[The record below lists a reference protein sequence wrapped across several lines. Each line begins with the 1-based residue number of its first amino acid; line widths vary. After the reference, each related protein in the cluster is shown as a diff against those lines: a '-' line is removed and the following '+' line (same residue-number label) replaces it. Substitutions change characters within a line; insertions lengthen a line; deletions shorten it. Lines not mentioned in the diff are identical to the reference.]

1 MKPKTAS
8 TRKRRSCAGASGSKR
23 SELAELQLTDY
34 GLDRPESGDDV
45 VVPFTL
51 EQLDC
56 RGRVVRLGEALDA
69 ILTRHNYPAPV
80 ARLLGEAVVLAAL
93 IGSSLKF
100 EGKFI
105 LQTQTDGPVNL
116 IVVDLDAPDGL
127 RGYARFDADA
137 VQKAIELGE
146 TQPGQLL
153 GKGHLA
159 MTVDQ
164 GAAHGALPGH
174 RRARRRLARG
184 RRAHLFPAVRAGADA
199 GAPRRGAAVAQGR
212 AAARIGAPAACWCSI
227 CRRMAQ
233 RTMPDLPGDGDF
245 SNPETADQSFAESDK
260 WTETRALLGTVADDE
275 LADPD
280 VSAERLL
287 FRLFHETGVRVF
299 DPMPLEERC
308 TCSAE
313 RIEAMLRDNFS
324 RRGARRH
331 GGRRRDRGGLRV
343 LLGRLPL
350 PSARVRRDPALGARR
365 LTALTRSR
373 SQPREAADLTVLS
386 FVQFLCSA

>member
-1 MKPKTAS
+1 MPD
-8 TRKRRSCAGASGSKR
+8 
-23 SELAELQLTDY
+23 LQLTDF

-51 EQLDC
+51 ETLDS

-137 VQKAIELGE
+137 VQKATELGE
-146 TQPGQLL
+146 TKPGQLL

-164 GAAHGALPGH
+164 GVHMERYQGIVALEGGSLEDVAHVYFQQSEQVPTLV
-174 RRARRRLARG
+174 RL
-184 RRAHLFPAVRAGADA
+184 
-199 GAPRRGAAVAQGR
+199 AVAQLTRKGERSPHWR
-212 AAARIGAPAACWCSI
+212 AGGVLTQHLPPHGA
-227 CRRMAQ
+227 

-245 SNPETADQSFAESDK
+245 NNPATADGDFTEHDH
-260 WTETRALLGTVADDE
+260 WTETRALLATVADDE

-280 VSAERLL
+280 VSPERLL

-299 DPMPLEERC
+299 EPIELEERC

-324 RRGARRH
+324 AK
-331 GGRRRDRGGLRV
+331 DREEMVVDGEIEV
-343 LLGRLPL
+343 
-350 PSARVRRDPALGARR
+350 VC
-365 LTALTRSR
+365 
-373 SQPREAADLTVLS
+373 E
-386 FVQFLCSA
+386 FCSADYHFHLHDFDETAH

>member
-1 MKPKTAS
+1 
-8 TRKRRSCAGASGSKR
+8 
-23 SELAELQLTDY
+23 LAELQLTDY

-56 RGRVVRLGEALDA
+56 RGRVVRLGEALDQ

-80 ARLLGEAVVLAAL
+80 ARLLGEAVVLASL

-100 EGKFI
+100 EGRFI

-137 VQKAIELGE
+137 VQKAIDLGE
-146 TQPGQLL
+146 TRPGQLL

-164 GAAHGALPGH
+164 GAHMDRYQGIVGLEGGSLEDVAHTYFQQSEQVPTLVRIAVGQLSRKGERH
-174 RRARRRLARG
+174 
-184 RRAHLFPAVRAGADA
+184 AHWRAGGVLVQYLPPHGEKA
-199 GAPRRGAAVAQGR
+199 
-212 AAARIGAPAACWCSI
+212 
-227 CRRMAQ
+227 
-233 RTMPDLPGDGDF
+233 MPDLPGDGDF
-245 SNPETADQSFAESDK
+245 ANPDTADKDFRESDK
-260 WTETRALLGTVADDE
+260 WTEARALLATIADDE
-275 LADPD
+275 LADPS

-299 DPMPLEERC
+299 EPMPLEERC

-313 RIEAMLRDNFS
+313 RIEAMLRENFS
-324 RRGARRH
+324 AEERAEMVVDGEIE
-331 GGRRRDRGGLRV
+331 V
-343 LLGRLPL
+343 
-350 PSARVRRDPALGARR
+350 VC
-365 LTALTRSR
+365 
-373 SQPREAADLTVLS
+373 E
-386 FVQFLCSA
+386 FCSADYHFKPHDFDETQH

>member
-1 MKPKTAS
+1 
-8 TRKRRSCAGASGSKR
+8 
-23 SELAELQLTDY
+23 LAELQLSDF

-51 EQLDC
+51 DSLDI
-56 RGRVVRLGEALDA
+56 RGRMVRLGDALDQ

-100 EGKFI
+100 EGRFI

-116 IVVDLDAPDGL
+116 LVVDLDAPDGL

-137 VQKAIELGE
+137 VRAAIDRGE
-146 TQPGQLL
+146 TAPGQLL
-153 GKGHLA
+153 GHGHLA

-164 GAAHGALPGH
+164 GAHMERYQGIVALDGGTLEDVAHTYFQQSEQVPTQV
-174 RRARRRLARG
+174 RL
-184 RRAHLFPAVRAGADA
+184 
-199 GAPRRGAAVAQGR
+199 AVAQLSRKGERGERWR
-212 AAARIGAPAACWCSI
+212 AGGTLVQYLPPHGE
-227 CRRMAQ
+227 

-245 SNPETADQSFAESDK
+245 DNPDTADRSFVESDR
-260 WTETRALLGTVADDE
+260 WATARALMATLADDE

-287 FRLFHETGVRVF
+287 FRLFHETGLRLFEPV
-299 DPMPLEERC
+299 PMEERC

-313 RIEAMLRDNFS
+313 RIEAMLRENFTAEERS
-324 RRGARRH
+324 DMVVDGEIEVVCEFCSSDYHFKPHEFDDTRH
-331 GGRRRDRGGLRV
+331 
-343 LLGRLPL
+343 
-350 PSARVRRDPALGARR
+350 
-365 LTALTRSR
+365 
-373 SQPREAADLTVLS
+373 
-386 FVQFLCSA
+386 

>member
-1 MKPKTAS
+1 MTPGLELS
-8 TRKRRSCAGASGSKR
+8 T
-23 SELAELQLTDY
+23 Y

-51 EQLDC
+51 DALDC
-56 RGRVVRLGEALDA
+56 RGRVVRLGEALDS
-69 ILTRHNYPAPV
+69 ILLRHNYPEPV

-100 EGKFI
+100 EGRFI

-137 VQKAIELGE
+137 VMQAIQRGE
-146 TQPGQLL
+146 TRPGQLL

-164 GAAHGALPGH
+164 GAQMDRYQGIVALEGGSLEDVAHTYFQQSEQIPTLVRLAVAEVTRRGDRRPSWRAGGALVQHIPPHGEH
-174 RRARRRLARG
+174 
-184 RRAHLFPAVRAGADA
+184 V
-199 GAPRRGAAVAQGR
+199 
-212 AAARIGAPAACWCSI
+212 
-227 CRRMAQ
+227 
-233 RTMPDLPGDGDF
+233 MPDLPGDGDF
-245 SNPETADQSFAESDK
+245 DNPLTADPDFTESDK
-260 WTETRALLGTVADDE
+260 WTEAKALLGTLGDDE

-287 FRLFHETGVRVF
+287 FRLFHERGVRVF
-299 DPMPLEERC
+299 EPVDLEERC

-324 RRGARRH
+324 REE
-331 GGRRRDRGGLRV
+331 
-343 LLGRLPL
+343 
-350 PSARVRRDPALGARR
+350 
-365 LTALTRSR
+365 
-373 SQPREAADLTVLS
+373 REEMVVDGEIEVVCE
-386 FVQFLCSA
+386 FCSADYHFKPHEFDDEIN

>member
-1 MKPKTAS
+1 
-8 TRKRRSCAGASGSKR
+8 
-23 SELAELQLTDY
+23 LAELQLTDY

-51 EQLDC
+51 ETLDC
-56 RGRVVRLGEALDA
+56 RGRVVRLGDALDQ

-137 VQKAIELGE
+137 VRHAMELGE
-146 TQPGQLL
+146 ASSGHLL

-164 GAAHGALPGH
+164 GPHTDRYQGIVALEGGSLEDVAHTYFQQSEQVPTLV
-174 RRARRRLARG
+174 RL
-184 RRAHLFPAVRAGADA
+184 
-199 GAPRRGAAVAQGR
+199 AVAQLTRRGERSPHWR
-212 AAARIGAPAACWCSI
+212 AGGTLVQFLPPHGE
-227 CRRMAQ
+227 

-245 SNPETADQSFAESDK
+245 NNPDTADTSFAESDK
-260 WTETRALLGTVADDE
+260 WATTRALLGTVADDE

-280 VSAERLL
+280 VSPERLL
-287 FRLFHETGVRVF
+287 FRLFHEQGVRVF
-299 DPMPLEERC
+299 EPMPLEERC

-313 RIEAMLRDNFS
+313 RIEGMLRDNF
-324 RRGARRH
+324 
-331 GGRRRDRGGLRV
+331 
-343 LLGRLPL
+343 
-350 PSARVRRDPALGARR
+350 
-365 LTALTRSR
+365 TAEER
-373 SQPREAADLTVLS
+373 ADMVVNGEIEVVCE
-386 FVQFLCSA
+386 FCSADYHFHLHDFDDVKH

>member
-1 MKPKTAS
+1 
-8 TRKRRSCAGASGSKR
+8 
-23 SELAELQLTDY
+23 LAELQLTDY

-51 EQLDC
+51 ETLDS
-56 RGRVVRLGEALDA
+56 RGRVVRLGDALDQ

-137 VQKAIELGE
+137 VAKAIEMG
-146 TQPGQLL
+146 TTSPAQLL

-164 GAAHGALPGH
+164 GPHMERYQGIVALEGGSLEDVAHTYFQQSEQVPTLV
-174 RRARRRLARG
+174 RL
-184 RRAHLFPAVRAGADA
+184 
-199 GAPRRGAAVAQGR
+199 AVAQLSRKGERHPHWR
-212 AAARIGAPAACWCSI
+212 AGGALVQYLPPHGE
-227 CRRMAQ
+227 
-233 RTMPDLPGDGDF
+233 RTMPDLPGDGNFD
-245 SNPETADQSFAESDK
+245 NPDTADTSFAESDK
-260 WTETRALLGTVADDE
+260 WTTTRSLLSTVADDE

-280 VSAERLL
+280 VSPERLL
-287 FRLFHETGVRVF
+287 FRLFHEQGVRVF
-299 DPMPLEERC
+299 DAVPLEERC

-313 RIEAMLRDNFS
+313 RIEAMLRDNFTS
-324 RRGARRH
+324 EER
-331 GGRRRDRGGLRV
+331 
-343 LLGRLPL
+343 
-350 PSARVRRDPALGARR
+350 
-365 LTALTRSR
+365 
-373 SQPREAADLTVLS
+373 ADMVVDGEIEVVCE
-386 FVQFLCSA
+386 FCSADYHFKLHEFEETKH

>member
-1 MKPKTAS
+1 MMTQTELS
-8 TRKRRSCAGASGSKR
+8 T
-23 SELAELQLTDY
+23 Y

-51 EQLDC
+51 ERLDS
-56 RGRVVRLGEALDA
+56 RGRVVRLGPALDA
-69 ILTRHNYPAPV
+69 ILNRHNYPAPV

-137 VQKAIELGE
+137 VMTAIERSE

-164 GAAHGALPGH
+164 GVHMERYQGIVALEGGSLEDVAHAYFQQSEQIPTLVRLAVAEHSVRGDRQPHWRAGGALVQFLPPHG
-174 RRARRRLARG
+174 
-184 RRAHLFPAVRAGADA
+184 
-199 GAPRRGAAVAQGR
+199 Q
-212 AAARIGAPAACWCSI
+212 S
-227 CRRMAQ
+227 
-233 RTMPDLPGDGDF
+233 TMPDLPGDGNFD
-245 SNPETADQSFAESDK
+245 NPETADPDYVEDDK
-260 WTETRALLGTVADDE
+260 WTTTRALLLTVGDDE

-299 DPMPLEERC
+299 EPIALEERC

-313 RIEAMLRDNFS
+313 RIEAMLRDNFT
-324 RRGARRH
+324 
-331 GGRRRDRGGLRV
+331 
-343 LLGRLPL
+343 PEE
-350 PSARVRRDPALGARR
+350 
-365 LTALTRSR
+365 
-373 SQPREAADLTVLS
+373 REEMVVDGEIEVVCE
-386 FVQFLCSA
+386 FCSADYHFRPHEFADHPSHQH